1 MCLSK
6 SGPGTLSGEKKKRKK
21 VNKGKKAE
29 QLWVMDKGNSNL
41 MNQSWEPNTIKTT
54 ALTNCALKEALMS
67 SVSMDYYGMKC
78 AF

>member
-1 MCLSK
+1 
-6 SGPGTLSGEKKKRKK
+6 
-21 VNKGKKAE
+21 
-29 QLWVMDKGNSNL
+29 MDKGNSNL

-67 SVSMDYYGMKC
+67 RVSMDYYGMKC